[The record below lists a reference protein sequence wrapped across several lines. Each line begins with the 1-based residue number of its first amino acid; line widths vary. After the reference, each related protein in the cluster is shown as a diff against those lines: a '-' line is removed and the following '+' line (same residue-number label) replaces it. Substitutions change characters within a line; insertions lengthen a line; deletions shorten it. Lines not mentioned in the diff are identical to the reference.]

1 MAAAA
6 VRSALAQT
14 RPPLEVLVVVDGP
27 DPETVA
33 TLSGFSGDVRVL
45 ALASPVGGGEARN
58 TGVRAAS
65 GEWIAFLDD
74 DDLWLP
80 GKLEA
85 QLAFARALDPAVTP
99 VLSCPVLARGPE
111 WEQVWP
117 REAYRPDRSMAEYLF
132 CRKGWSYGAALLQT
146 STLLAPRTLLLGVP
160 FTPGLLKHQDWDWLL
175 RAAAAPGVRVFPV
188 GSAPLVVFHVEGERK
203 SVGRARNWRFSLEWA
218 SARREFFT
226 ARAYSAFLATECA
239 PQAGGAPLGERA
251 ALLGAASRA
260 GLASWKDWARL
271 LVFLFVPQKA
281 RRRLRDTVRGVRARF
296 RKPR

>member
-6 VRSALAQT
+6 VRSALAQSVS
-14 RPPLEVLVVVDGP
+14 PLEVIVVVDGP
-27 DPETVA
+27 EPGAATVA
-33 TLSGFSGDVRVL
+33 ALSAFEGRVRVL
-45 ALASPVGGGEARN
+45 ALPAPVGGGEARN
-58 TGVRAAS
+58 TGVRAAR

-85 QLAFARALDPAVTP
+85 QLGSARTLEPAVTP

-146 STLLAPRTLLLGVP
+146 STLLAPRALLLAVP

-175 RAAAAPGVRVFPV
+175 RAAAQPGVRVVPV
-188 GSAPLVVFHVEGERK
+188 GSAPLVVFHVEGERQ
-203 SVGRARNWRFSLEWA
+203 SVGRVKNWRFSYEWA
-218 SARREFFT
+218 AARREFFP
-226 ARAYSAFLATECA
+226 ARAYRAFLATECA
-239 PQAGGAPLGERA
+239 AQAAGAPLRERL
-251 ALLGAASRA
+251 ALLGAAARSGVRSP
-260 GLASWKDWARL
+260 GDWVRL
-271 LVFLFVPQKA
+271 LLFLFVPQRA
-281 RRRLRDTVRGVRARF
+281 RRRMRDFVRGF
-296 RKPR
+296 